1 MTEIDGSTIEDI
13 LNSPT
18 KETSVPVTEPTAP
31 AEIPLENTIEPEL
44 NQDDLPGSIEDLP
57 NLDEKRPSTTLEIGP
72 EGVAMVESTAPPTR
86 LPPLRN
92 SQDGDGQDGY
102 RQNIDIISN
111 FSEVIFKGLLVLRT
125 CKYFINCNYRI
136 TYLCY
141 CDSGKH

>member
-1 MTEIDGSTIEDI
+1 MSAQSSEISFDSKSDFRSDNTMTEIDGSTIEDI

-18 KETSVPVTEPTAP
+18 KETSVPVSEPSAP
-31 AEIPLENTIEPEL
+31 TEIPLENSIEPEL

-92 SQDGDGQDGY
+92 SQDGDGPDDY

-111 FSEVIFKGLLVLRT
+111 FSEVKPSVV
-125 CKYFINCNYRI
+125 
-136 TYLCY
+136 
-141 CDSGKH
+141 